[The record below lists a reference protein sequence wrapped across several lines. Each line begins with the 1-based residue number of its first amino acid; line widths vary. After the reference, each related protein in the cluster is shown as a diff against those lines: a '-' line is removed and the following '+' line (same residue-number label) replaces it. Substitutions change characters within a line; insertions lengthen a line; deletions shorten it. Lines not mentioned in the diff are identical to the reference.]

1 MYPLFSCLEL
11 ADRLSLPKSLDHEV
25 LTRDLNSRNVFSV
38 WIPVWSAWIP
48 ICRITLTDRGWFLWD
63 QKEQRRVWVGKGK
76 EKTTTPRTKLN
87 KWKTMLLL
95 SSTCSSKRVS
105 VKLLPQGDT
114 LDSKVMV
121 DYLKDTRKRFGSL
134 RSDKTSFKDLFL
146 MWDNANPHTSKE
158 TKKFLKT
165 SKVDLAN
172 QSPYSHDLCDRSLFR
187 KLKSLMK
194 NQSFYDPEDIL
205 QAV

>member
-1 MYPLFSCLEL
+1 MRSWLVIWTPEMCFLFGPLFDQHGFQFVASHLLVEDSFCGIRRNNGEFGL
-11 ADRLSLPKSLDHEV
+11 AIEKKK
-25 LTRDLNSRNVFSV
+25 
-38 WIPVWSAWIP
+38 P
-48 ICRITLTDRGWFLWD
+48 I
-63 QKEQRRVWVGKGK
+63 
-76 EKTTTPRTKLN
+76 TPRTKLT

-95 SSTCSSKRVS
+95 SSTCSPKQES

-114 LDSKVMV
+114 SDSKVMV

-134 RSDKTSFKDLFL
+134 RSDKTSFRDLFL

-158 TKKFLKT
+158 TRKFLKT